1 MADYTLSYS
10 GEELDEVCEK
20 VQAINPSASDINSFF
35 TNANAITSFFNHKD
49 KLQMRWGT
57 RTFTDSVNS
66 GTLISQRFR
75 FDNIFPDNINI
86 EQLHPIIMVNCDF
99 GDKSFYIDTNIRY
112 TRDPENARSV
122 QGNFSFKS
130 ESDKTEIYT
139 MNVYCLVIYTTD
151 GSQGI
156 E

>member
-57 RTFTDSVNS
+57 RTFTKSIAPGV
-66 GTLISQRFR
+66 TRIQPFE
-75 FDNIFPDNINI
+75 FVNIFPDNIND
-86 EQLHPIIMVNCDF
+86 EQFHPIIIVNCDF
-99 GDKSFYIDTNIRY
+99 GDKDIYINTNLRY
-112 TRDPENARSV
+112 TRDPDNAKTV
-122 QGNFSFKS
+122 KGNYSFTCN
-130 ESDKTEIYT
+130 SDKTEDYI